1 MTSSTLAL
9 DQQSSAGSRIKT
21 IAQYE
26 LTRLFS
32 TKRGW
37 MALTA
42 FSLVWYFI
50 LRYPINFASSIIAR
64 PELSNL
70 LGQVFGMV
78 GVESLLNWSVPELAV
93 YWVVSLFLYPIFSL
107 LITSDQI
114 SSDCARGTLRFLVLR
129 STRFELFLG
138 RYLGQ
143 LFILFLLV
151 LATLFATSLMAI
163 YSGQTLD
170 IAFVQHFGFVL
181 LHLFIVLAPVV
192 AVTALTSVVCQSAR
206 SATFLAIIG
215 IGGSMIL
222 VGVIAHYLPQL
233 NVLSDI
239 LLGAQVRALATS
251 SGVESLSHII
261 LPLSQSFVLLA
272 FALFLFKRR
281 AL

>member
-64 PELSNL
+64 PELSNI

-129 STRFELFLG
+129 STRFELFFG

-163 YSGQTLD
+163 YSGQIPD

-233 NVLSDI
+233 NVLSDV